1 MANAQS
7 TSENTAN
14 LALTAAK
21 IAGAGCQN
29 SAMTENWT
37 AEIRR
42 VLNDAGRLPVDAST
56 LDEHADL
63 YLVGMSSHAS
73 VDVMLEL
80 EETFEI
86 EFPPQMLNRSVF
98 ESIAAIAT
106 AVDKLKRAA
115 A

>member
-1 MANAQS
+1 
-7 TSENTAN
+7 
-14 LALTAAK
+14 
-21 IAGAGCQN
+21 
-29 SAMTENWT
+29 MTVNWT

-56 LDEHADL
+56 LDEDADL
-63 YLVGMSSHAS
+63 YLAGMSSHAS

-80 EETFEI
+80 EDTFEI

-106 AVDKLKRAA
+106 AVDELKREVA
-115 A
+115 